1 MSYVLAIEANRDQAR
16 ALHDVVGSS
25 AAAKLLVVE
34 SVGSAVAAIERE
46 VPRLILVNALLPPK
60 DEGDLMD
67 HVRTLPPHVAPEILI
82 TPAFTGFDRRTT
94 DSGPPRGLFGRR
106 QRDVHRPA
114 CVRTSFSD
122 QVSAY
127 LSSVETRL
135 SRGAPVKAVEE
146 VTEVVALALREPSA
160 LVPEPSG
167 IDRRA
172 AVRFEG
178 VDWASARVNGTPVK
192 VVDLS
197 VTGAQILSP
206 TLLRLGGSVHVML
219 SRGGDLVQCD
229 AGIVWGAF
237 EIAQATQAENTPFF
251 RAGINFK
258 DADRIALEQICFE
271 RREARPDGPRY
282 EPREW

>member
-1 MSYVLAIEANRDQAR
+1 MSYVLAIEANRDQAS
-16 ALHDVVGSS
+16 ALRDVVVSS
-25 AAAKLLVVE
+25 VAAKLLVVE
-34 SVGSAVAAIERE
+34 SLRSAMAAIERE

-60 DEGDLMD
+60 DEGDLVD

-82 TPAFTGFDRRTT
+82 TPAFTGFDRRGK
-94 DSGPPRGLFGRR
+94 DEGPPRGLFGRR
-106 QRDVHRPA
+106 QKDVNRPA
-114 CVRTSFSD
+114 CAKTTFSD
-122 QVSAY
+122 QVSVY
-127 LSSVETRL
+127 LRSMEARLSRALSETRL
-135 SRGAPVKAVEE
+135 VEVKEAEPEAPKPTA
-146 VTEVVALALREPSA
+146 
-160 LVPEPSG
+160 PEPSG

-172 AVRFEG
+172 SVRIER
-178 VDWASARVNGTPVK
+178 VDWATARINGTPVK

-237 EIAQATQAENTPFF
+237 EIAQAAKAETTSFF

-271 RREARPDGPRY
+271 RRKALPEGPRY